1 MSRKTNRFYI
11 NHYLMKKNR
20 KEVLESNDFKCA
32 KCGQEAILVHH
43 KDFSID
49 NHDINNLIPLCAS
62 CHTKLHK
69 NRNKIA
75 WDTKM
80 IEVALMHRGLDKKD
94 LASKLDMAQ
103 ASISIIIRTGNTKNS
118 TMRKIAEFLDY
129 PIEAF
134 ISCENDIKKFEKAI
148 KTKRQE
154 KDRLVQVIDER
165 VNELTD
171 NNKRKNMYKI
181 WITKQ
186 IREIY
191 KVQSYHFINKEQ
203 REEIIPIIR
212 EWKPGAD
219 LNPNQKPT

>member
-1 MSRKTNRFYI
+1 MSRKTNQSYI

-20 KEVLESNDFKCA
+20 KKVLESNDFKCA
-32 KCGQEAILVHH
+32 KCGQKAILVHH

-49 NHDINNLIPLCAS
+49 NHEINNLIPLCAS
-62 CHTKLHK
+62 CHIKLHK
-69 NRNKIA
+69 NRNRIV

-94 LASKLDMAQ
+94 LATQLNMAQ
-103 ASISIIIRTGNTKNS
+103 ATISGIIRTGNTKNS
-118 TMRKIAEFLDY
+118 TMKKIAELLDY

-154 KDRLVQVIDER
+154 KDRLAQIIDIR

-171 NNKRKNMYKI
+171 NDKRKNMYKI

-191 KVQSYHFINKEQ
+191 KVQSYYSISKEQ
-203 REEIIPIIR
+203 RDEIIPRIK
-212 EWKPGAD
+212 EWKPGVNLD
-219 LNPNQKPT
+219 PNQKPA